1 MLATVLQIIS
11 MNLLIIEYCINF
23 KIVYSKTLIIGSTLT
38 IFTFLK
44 YVNKKITLQVTIH
57 TVQISKSK
65 LKKNQDEECI
75 MHVLKS
81 QHETCIFDLEKSK

>member
-11 MNLLIIEYCINF
+11 MNLLIIEYCI

-65 LKKNQDEECI
+65 LKNIK
-75 MHVLKS
+75 MR
-81 QHETCIFDLEKSK
+81 TA

>member
-11 MNLLIIEYCINF
+11 MNLLIIEYCI

-65 LKKNQDEECI
+65 LKKNQDEDCI
-75 MHVLKS
+75 IHVLLS
-81 QHETCIFDLEKSK
+81 QHETCIFDLEKSE